1 MNCTFEVIEHDAKFE
16 TPMMDHITFYRAAQI
31 SGKAGGKWPCN
42 GCRTPK
48 IIVPE
53 VNDLPTCDLC
63 GTCSSALHMP
73 TGSFPNSAPPHVVE
87 KRRCP
92 YTYQHF
98 DYFYTTTSIVNKSI
112 VTIVND
118 TSMHSINKQKKTS
131 CYRTSV
137 GA

>member
-92 YTYQHF
+92 YTY
-98 DYFYTTTSIVNKSI
+98 
-112 VTIVND
+112 
-118 TSMHSINKQKKTS
+118 
-131 CYRTSV
+131 
-137 GA
+137 